1 MASRLQRQLQLLSAH
16 LVVAL
21 VALVVIGGATRVM
34 QAGLACPDWPLCY
47 GSFLPGRQMNLQVFL
62 EWFHRLD
69 AFVVG
74 IGVLV
79 LATTAVLQRQH
90 LPRWLPWLSGACLV
104 LVAFQGAL
112 GALTVTLLLPAAIV
126 TAHLATA
133 LLLVMLVSVCHQL
146 LEAGAVPIAAEAPA
160 RSSGGPERPAGG
172 LVPGPGSG
180 ALTVTLLLP
189 AGIVT
194 AHLATALLLVTLLS
208 VCHQLLEAGVSPSA
222 TDPLGGDLGAPGPGA
237 RPLPTAPRWW
247 PWLAGLATLLVAG
260 QSLLGGLMATQWAAS
275 LCFSAG
281 SGCAWLA
288 AHRFAATP
296 AALAVLLLAGLTAV
310 SPGWCRQ
317 QRPLTTTA
325 ALLVISQIGLGV
337 SSLRLQLAVPGV
349 TIAHQLGAALLLAI
363 LAALTCRGWL
373 ASGPQPMS
381 APAPAPRAVLSPSPA
396 EVVHG

>member
-1 MASRLQRQLQLLSAH
+1 MASRLQRQLQLLTAH

-74 IGVLV
+74 MGVLV
-79 LATTAVLQRQH
+79 LATTAVVQRQQ

-112 GALTVTLLLPAAIV
+112 GALTVTLLLPPAIV

-146 LEAGAVPIAAEAPA
+146 LEAGAAPL
-160 RSSGGPERPAGG
+160 RTEPLAGS
-172 LVPGPGSG
+172 SG
-180 ALTVTLLLP
+180 AL
-189 AGIVT
+189 AW
-194 AHLATALLLVTLLS
+194 
-208 VCHQLLEAGVSPSA
+208 
-222 TDPLGGDLGAPGPGA
+222 
-237 RPLPTAPRWW
+237 PTPPPWW
-247 PWLAGLATLLVAG
+247 PWLAGLATLLVAA

-281 SGCAWLA
+281 SGCGWLG

-296 AALAVLLLAGLTAV
+296 AALGVLLLAVFTVLSA
-310 SPGWCRQ
+310 GWCRQ

-349 TIAHQLGAALLLAI
+349 TIAHQLVAALLLAI

-373 ASGPQPMS
+373 GLVAQPISAS
-381 APAPAPRAVLSPSPA
+381 APEPRSVLSPFPA

>member
-1 MASRLQRQLQLLSAH
+1 MTSRLLRQLQWLTAH
-16 LVVAL
+16 LLVAL

-79 LATTAVLQRQH
+79 LATTTLLKRKL
-90 LPRWLPWLSGACLV
+90 LPRWLPWLSGACLF

-112 GALTVTLLLPAAIV
+112 GALTVTLLLPPGIV

-146 LEAGAVPIAAEAPA
+146 LEAAAPSPGAQP
-160 RSSGGPERPAGG
+160 
-172 LVPGPGSG
+172 
-180 ALTVTLLLP
+180 
-189 AGIVT
+189 
-194 AHLATALLLVTLLS
+194 LATGSTGASAGASGSAVAPGMPTANPAQFSNWLLS
-208 VCHQLLEAGVSPSA
+208 ELIPASA
-222 TDPLGGDLGAPGPGA
+222 QAAPP
-237 RPLPTAPRWW
+237 WW
-247 PWLAGLATLLVAG
+247 PWLAGLATLLVAA

-281 SGCAWLA
+281 SGCAWLG
-288 AHRFAATP
+288 AHRLAATP
-296 AALAVLLLAGLTAV
+296 AALGVLVLAGATVLV
-310 SPGWCRQ
+310 PGWCRQ
-317 QRPLTTTA
+317 QRPLAATA
-325 ALLVISQIGLGV
+325 ALLVVSQVALGV
-337 SSLRLQLAVPGV
+337 TSLRLQLSVPAV
-349 TIAHQLGAALLLAI
+349 TIAHQLVAALLLAI
-363 LAALTCRGWL
+363 LAALSCRGWL
-373 ASGPQPMS
+373 ARVS
-381 APAPAPRAVLSPSPA
+381 PAPSAAAVEPRSVLSNSSA

>member
-1 MASRLQRQLQLLSAH
+1 MASRLQRQLQLLTAH

-74 IGVLV
+74 MGVLV
-79 LATTAVLQRQH
+79 LATTAVVQRQQ
-90 LPRWLPWLSGACLV
+90 LPRWLPWMSGACLV

-112 GALTVTLLLPAAIV
+112 GALTVTLLLPPAIV

-146 LEAGAVPIAAEAPA
+146 LEAGAAPL
-160 RSSGGPERPAGG
+160 RPEPLAGRP
-172 LVPGPGSG
+172 G
-180 ALTVTLLLP
+180 AL
-189 AGIVT
+189 AW
-194 AHLATALLLVTLLS
+194 
-208 VCHQLLEAGVSPSA
+208 
-222 TDPLGGDLGAPGPGA
+222 
-237 RPLPTAPRWW
+237 PTPPPWW
-247 PWLAGLATLLVAG
+247 PWMAGLATLLVAA

-281 SGCAWLA
+281 SGCGWLG

-296 AALAVLLLAGLTAV
+296 AALGVLLLAVFTAL
-310 SPGWCRQ
+310 SAGWCRQ

-349 TIAHQLGAALLLAI
+349 TIAHQLVAALLLAI

-373 ASGPQPMS
+373 GLVAQPISAS
-381 APAPAPRAVLSPSPA
+381 APEPRSVMSPSPA

>member
-74 IGVLV
+74 IGMLV

-180 ALTVTLLLP
+180 SRQ
-189 AGIVT
+189 T
-194 AHLATALLLVTLLS
+194 APPH
-208 VCHQLLEAGVSPSA
+208 VCREAA
-222 TDPLGGDLGAPGPGA
+222 GA
-237 RPLPTAPRWW
+237 RRWCHGPPCRGAARTPRAAAP
-247 PWLAGLATLLVAG
+247 
-260 QSLLGGLMATQWAAS
+260 AS
-275 LCFSAG
+275 
-281 SGCAWLA
+281 WY
-288 AHRFAATP
+288 RTP
-296 AALAVLLLAGLTAV
+296 AACTSWPAQQ
-310 SPGWCRQ
+310 PWRRQ
-317 QRPLTTTA
+317 STHTWR
-325 ALLVISQIGLGV
+325 
-337 SSLRLQLAVPGV
+337 R
-349 TIAHQLGAALLLAI
+349 
-363 LAALTCRGWL
+363 
-373 ASGPQPMS
+373 
-381 APAPAPRAVLSPSPA
+381 
-396 EVVHG
+396 

>member
-90 LPRWLPWLSGACLV
+90 LPRWLPWLSSACLV

-160 RSSGGPERPAGG
+160 RSSGGPVLRAGG
-172 LVPGPGSG
+172 LVPGPGTWSR
-180 ALTVTLLLP
+180 
-189 AGIVT
+189 
-194 AHLATALLLVTLLS
+194 
-208 VCHQLLEAGVSPSA
+208 Q
-222 TDPLGGDLGAPGPGA
+222 
-237 RPLPTAPRWW
+237 TAPPWW

-296 AALAVLLLAGLTAV
+296 AALGVLLLAVLTAA

-325 ALLVISQIGLGV
+325 ALLVIGQIGLGV
-337 SSLRLQLAVPGV
+337 SSLRLQLSVPGV

-373 ASGPQPMS
+373 ARALTSGPQPMS
-381 APAPAPRAVLSPSPA
+381 APAPAPRTVLSPSPA

>member
-1 MASRLQRQLQLLSAH
+1 MASRLQRQLQLLTAH

-74 IGVLV
+74 MGVLV
-79 LATTAVLQRQH
+79 LATTAVVQRQQ

-112 GALTVTLLLPAAIV
+112 GALTVTLLLPPAIV

-146 LEAGAVPIAAEAPA
+146 LEAGAAPF
-160 RSSGGPERPAGG
+160 RPEPLAGRP
-172 LVPGPGSG
+172 G
-180 ALTVTLLLP
+180 AL
-189 AGIVT
+189 A
-194 AHLATALLLVTLLS
+194 
-208 VCHQLLEAGVSPSA
+208 
-222 TDPLGGDLGAPGPGA
+222 
-237 RPLPTAPRWW
+237 LPTPPPWW
-247 PWLAGLATLLVAG
+247 PWLAGLATLLVAA

-281 SGCAWLA
+281 SGCGWLG

-296 AALAVLLLAGLTAV
+296 AALGVLLLAVLTAL
-310 SPGWCRQ
+310 SAGWCRQ

-349 TIAHQLGAALLLAI
+349 TIAHQLVAALLLAI
-363 LAALTCRGWL
+363 LAALTSRGWL
-373 ASGPQPMS
+373 GLVAQPISAS
-381 APAPAPRAVLSPSPA
+381 APEPRSVLSPSPA

>member
-1 MASRLQRQLQLLSAH
+1 MASRLHRQLQRLTAH

-74 IGVLV
+74 MGVLV
-79 LATTAVLQRQH
+79 LATTAVVKRQQ
-90 LPRWLPWLSGACLV
+90 LPQWLPWLSWACLV

-112 GALTVTLLLPAAIV
+112 
-126 TAHLATA
+126 
-133 LLLVMLVSVCHQL
+133 
-146 LEAGAVPIAAEAPA
+146 
-160 RSSGGPERPAGG
+160 
-172 LVPGPGSG
+172 G

-208 VCHQLLEAGVSPSA
+208 VCHQLLEAGASPMA
-222 TDPLGGDLGAPGPGA
+222 TEPLGASLGAPGPGA
-237 RPLPTAPRWW
+237 GRLPTAPRWW
-247 PWLAGLATLLVAG
+247 PWLAGLATLQVAA
-260 QSLLGGLMATQWAAS
+260 QSLLGGLMATQWASS
-275 LCFSAG
+275 LCLSAG
-281 SGCAWLA
+281 SHCAWLG
-288 AHRFAATP
+288 AHRLAATP
-296 AALAVLLLAGLTAV
+296 AALGVLLLAVITGV
-310 SPGWCRQ
+310 VPGWCRQ
-317 QRPLTTTA
+317 QRSLTTTA

-337 SSLRLQLAVPGV
+337 ASLRLQLAVPGV
-349 TIAHQLGAALLLAI
+349 TIAHQLVAALLLAI

-373 ASGPQPMS
+373 ALEPASDLD
-381 APAPAPRAVLSPSPA
+381 PAPEPRSVLSPSPA

>member
-1 MASRLQRQLQLLSAH
+1 MASRLQRQLQLLTAH

-74 IGVLV
+74 MGVLV
-79 LATTAVLQRQH
+79 LATTAVIQRQQ

-112 GALTVTLLLPAAIV
+112 GALTVTLLLPPAID

-133 LLLVMLVSVCHQL
+133 LLLVILVSVCHQL
-146 LEAGAVPIAAEAPA
+146 LEAGAAPLGPESLA
-160 RSSGGPERPAGG
+160 RSSGAPVLAIRAV
-172 LVPGPGSG
+172 VPGPG
-180 ALTVTLLLP
+180 ALSLQP
-189 AGIVT
+189 A
-194 AHLATALLLVTLLS
+194 
-208 VCHQLLEAGVSPSA
+208 P
-222 TDPLGGDLGAPGPGA
+222 P
-237 RPLPTAPRWW
+237 WW
-247 PWLAGLATLLVAG
+247 PWLAGLATLLVAA

-281 SGCAWLA
+281 SGCGWLG

-296 AALAVLLLAGLTAV
+296 AALGVLLLAVLTAL
-310 SPGWCRQ
+310 SAGWCRQ

-337 SSLRLQLAVPGV
+337 VSLRLQLAVPGV
-349 TIAHQLGAALLLAI
+349 TIAHQLVAALLLAI

-373 ASGPQPMS
+373 AVVSKPFS

>member
-1 MASRLQRQLQLLSAH
+1 MASRLQRQLQLLTAH

-74 IGVLV
+74 FGVLV
-79 LATTAVLQRQH
+79 LATTAVLKRQQ
-90 LPRWLPWLSGACLV
+90 LPRWLPWLSGACLF

-112 GALTVTLLLPAAIV
+112 GALTVTLLLPPGIV

-133 LLLVMLVSVCHQL
+133 LLLVMLISVCHQL
-146 LEAGAVPIAAEAPA
+146 LEAGAGSI
-160 RSSGGPERPAGG
+160 GPEPEA
-172 LVPGPGSG
+172 LSAG
-180 ALTVTLLLP
+180 AL
-189 AGIVT
+189 
-194 AHLATALLLVTLLS
+194 
-208 VCHQLLEAGVSPSA
+208 SA
-222 TDPLGGDLGAPGPGA
+222 GAPGRPARELGA
-237 RPLPTAPRWW
+237 GVAPSNLQTAPRWW
-247 PWLAGLATLLVAG
+247 PWLAGLSTLLVAA

-275 LCFSAG
+275 LCFSSG
-281 SGCAWLA
+281 SGCAWLG

-296 AALAVLLLAGLTAV
+296 AALGVLVLAVVTALV
-310 SPGWCRQ
+310 PGWCRQ

-337 SSLRLQLAVPGV
+337 SSLRLQLSVPGV
-349 TIAHQLGAALLLAI
+349 TIAHQLVAALLLAI

-373 ASGPQPMS
+373 AQVNPSVS
-381 APAPAPRAVLSPSPA
+381 APAPAPRSVLSPSPA

>member
-1 MASRLQRQLQLLSAH
+1 MASRLQRQLQLLTAH

-74 IGVLV
+74 MGVLV
-79 LATTAVLQRQH
+79 LATTAVLQRQQ
-90 LPRWLPWLSGACLV
+90 LPRWLPWLSGACLI

-112 GALTVTLLLPAAIV
+112 GALTVTLLLPPAIV
-126 TAHLATA
+126 TGHLATA
-133 LLLVMLVSVCHQL
+133 LLLVILVSVCHQL
-146 LEAGAVPIAAEAPA
+146 LEAGPAPLGPESLA
-160 RSSGGPERPAGG
+160 RSSGAPLLPTRAV
-172 LVPGPGSG
+172 VPGPG
-180 ALTVTLLLP
+180 ALSLQP
-189 AGIVT
+189 A
-194 AHLATALLLVTLLS
+194 
-208 VCHQLLEAGVSPSA
+208 P
-222 TDPLGGDLGAPGPGA
+222 P
-237 RPLPTAPRWW
+237 WW
-247 PWLAGLATLLVAG
+247 PWLAGLATLLVAA

-281 SGCAWLA
+281 SGCGWLG

-296 AALAVLLLAGLTAV
+296 AALGVLLLAILTAL
-310 SPGWCRQ
+310 SAGWCRQ
-317 QRPLTTTA
+317 QRLLTTTA

-337 SSLRLQLAVPGV
+337 VSLRLQLAVPGV
-349 TIAHQLGAALLLAI
+349 TIAHQLVAALLLAI

-373 ASGPQPMS
+373 AVVSKPFS
-381 APAPAPRAVLSPSPA
+381 APAPAPCAVLSPSPA

>member
-1 MASRLQRQLQLLSAH
+1 MASRLQRQLQLLTAH

-74 IGVLV
+74 MGVLV
-79 LATTAVLQRQH
+79 LATTAVVQRQQ

-112 GALTVTLLLPAAIV
+112 GALTVTLLLPPAIV

-146 LEAGAVPIAAEAPA
+146 LEAGAAPL
-160 RSSGGPERPAGG
+160 RPEPLAGRP
-172 LVPGPGSG
+172 G
-180 ALTVTLLLP
+180 AL
-189 AGIVT
+189 AW
-194 AHLATALLLVTLLS
+194 
-208 VCHQLLEAGVSPSA
+208 
-222 TDPLGGDLGAPGPGA
+222 
-237 RPLPTAPRWW
+237 PTPPPWW
-247 PWLAGLATLLVAG
+247 PWLAGLATLVVAA

-281 SGCAWLA
+281 SGCGWLG

-296 AALAVLLLAGLTAV
+296 AALGVLLLAVLTAL
-310 SPGWCRQ
+310 SAGWCRH

-349 TIAHQLGAALLLAI
+349 TIAHQLVAALLLAI

-373 ASGPQPMS
+373 GLVAQPISAS
-381 APAPAPRAVLSPSPA
+381 APEPRSVLSPSPA

>member
-1 MASRLQRQLQLLSAH
+1 MASRLQRQLQLLTAH

-74 IGVLV
+74 MGVLV
-79 LATTAVLQRQH
+79 LATTAVVQRQQ
-90 LPRWLPWLSGACLV
+90 LPRWLPWMSGACLV

-112 GALTVTLLLPAAIV
+112 GALTVTLLLPPAIV

-146 LEAGAVPIAAEAPA
+146 LEAGAAPL
-160 RSSGGPERPAGG
+160 RPEPLAGRP
-172 LVPGPGSG
+172 G
-180 ALTVTLLLP
+180 AL
-189 AGIVT
+189 AW
-194 AHLATALLLVTLLS
+194 
-208 VCHQLLEAGVSPSA
+208 
-222 TDPLGGDLGAPGPGA
+222 
-237 RPLPTAPRWW
+237 PTPPPWW
-247 PWLAGLATLLVAG
+247 PWMAGLATLLVAA

-281 SGCAWLA
+281 SGCGWLG

-296 AALAVLLLAGLTAV
+296 AALGVLLLAVFTAL
-310 SPGWCRQ
+310 SAGWCRQ

-349 TIAHQLGAALLLAI
+349 TIAHQLVAALLLAI

-373 ASGPQPMS
+373 GLVAQPISAS
-381 APAPAPRAVLSPSPA
+381 APEPRSVLSPSPA

>member
-1 MASRLQRQLQLLSAH
+1 MASRLQRQLQLLTAH

-74 IGVLV
+74 MGVLV
-79 LATTAVLQRQH
+79 LATTAVVQRQQ
-90 LPRWLPWLSGACLV
+90 LPRWLPWMSGACLV

-112 GALTVTLLLPAAIV
+112 GALTVTLLLPPAIV

-146 LEAGAVPIAAEAPA
+146 LEAGAAPL
-160 RSSGGPERPAGG
+160 RPEPLAGRP
-172 LVPGPGSG
+172 G
-180 ALTVTLLLP
+180 AL
-189 AGIVT
+189 AW
-194 AHLATALLLVTLLS
+194 
-208 VCHQLLEAGVSPSA
+208 
-222 TDPLGGDLGAPGPGA
+222 
-237 RPLPTAPRWW
+237 PTPPPWW
-247 PWLAGLATLLVAG
+247 PWMAGLATLLVAA

-281 SGCAWLA
+281 SGCGWLG

-296 AALAVLLLAGLTAV
+296 AALGVLLLAVFTAL
-310 SPGWCRQ
+310 SAGWCRQ

>member
-1 MASRLQRQLQLLSAH
+1 MASRLQRQLQLLTAH

-74 IGVLV
+74 MGVLV
-79 LATTAVLQRQH
+79 LATTAVVQRQQ

-112 GALTVTLLLPAAIV
+112 GALTVTLLLPPAIV

-146 LEAGAVPIAAEAPA
+146 LEAGAAPL
-160 RSSGGPERPAGG
+160 RPEPLAGRP
-172 LVPGPGSG
+172 G
-180 ALTVTLLLP
+180 AL
-189 AGIVT
+189 AW
-194 AHLATALLLVTLLS
+194 
-208 VCHQLLEAGVSPSA
+208 
-222 TDPLGGDLGAPGPGA
+222 
-237 RPLPTAPRWW
+237 PTPPPWW
-247 PWLAGLATLLVAG
+247 PWLAGLATLLVAA

-281 SGCAWLA
+281 SGCGWLG

-296 AALAVLLLAGLTAV
+296 AALGVLLLAVFTAL
-310 SPGWCRQ
+310 SAGWCRH

-349 TIAHQLGAALLLAI
+349 TIAHQLVAALLLAI

-373 ASGPQPMS
+373 GLVAQPISAS
-381 APAPAPRAVLSPSPA
+381 APEPRSVLSPSPA

>member
-1 MASRLQRQLQLLSAH
+1 MTSKLQRQLQLLSAH

-74 IGVLV
+74 MGVLV
-79 LATTAVLQRQH
+79 LATTAVIKRQQ
-90 LPRWLPWLSGACLV
+90 LPRWLPWFSGACLL

-112 GALTVTLLLPAAIV
+112 GALTVTLLLPPAVV

-133 LLLVMLVSVCHQL
+133 LLLVILASVCHQL
-146 LEAGAVPIAAEAPA
+146 LEAGSAPLAVEPRA
-160 RSSGGPERPAGG
+160 RSSGAPDLPAGG
-172 LVPGPGSG
+172 VGPGLG
-180 ALTVTLLLP
+180 HLT
-189 AGIVT
+189 
-194 AHLATALLLVTLLS
+194 LA
-208 VCHQLLEAGVSPSA
+208 
-222 TDPLGGDLGAPGPGA
+222 
-237 RPLPTAPRWW
+237 TAPRWW
-247 PWLAGLATLLVAG
+247 PWLAGLATLLVGA

-281 SGCAWLA
+281 TGCGWLG

-296 AALAVLLLAGLTAV
+296 AALVVLLLAVCTAL

-325 ALLVISQIGLGV
+325 ALLVITQIGLGV
-337 SSLRLQLAVPGV
+337 SSLRLQLTVPGL
-349 TIAHQLGAALLLAI
+349 TIAHQLVAALLVAI
-363 LAALTCRGWL
+363 LAALSCRGWL
-373 ASGPQPMS
+373 AVISQPFS
-381 APAPAPRAVLSPSPA
+381 APALESRSVLSPSPA

>member
-1 MASRLQRQLQLLSAH
+1 MASRLQRQLQLLTAH

-74 IGVLV
+74 MGVLV
-79 LATTAVLQRQH
+79 LATTAVVQRQQ
-90 LPRWLPWLSGACLV
+90 LPRWLPWLSGACLF

-112 GALTVTLLLPAAIV
+112 GALTVTLLLPPAIV

-146 LEAGAVPIAAEAPA
+146 LEAGAAPL
-160 RSSGGPERPAGG
+160 RPEPLAGRP
-172 LVPGPGSG
+172 G
-180 ALTVTLLLP
+180 AL
-189 AGIVT
+189 AW
-194 AHLATALLLVTLLS
+194 
-208 VCHQLLEAGVSPSA
+208 
-222 TDPLGGDLGAPGPGA
+222 
-237 RPLPTAPRWW
+237 PTPPPWW
-247 PWLAGLATLLVAG
+247 PWLAGLATLLVAA

-281 SGCAWLA
+281 SGCAWLG

-296 AALAVLLLAGLTAV
+296 AALGVLLLAVLTAL
-310 SPGWCRQ
+310 SAGWCRQ

-325 ALLVISQIGLGV
+325 ALLVIFQIGLGV

-349 TIAHQLGAALLLAI
+349 TIAHQLVAALLLAI

-373 ASGPQPMS
+373 GLVAQPISAS
-381 APAPAPRAVLSPSPA
+381 APEPRSVLSPSPA

>member
-1 MASRLQRQLQLLSAH
+1 M
-16 LVVAL
+16 
-21 VALVVIGGATRVM
+21 VIGGATRVM

-74 IGVLV
+74 MGVLV
-79 LATTAVLQRQH
+79 LATTAVIQRQQ

-112 GALTVTLLLPAAIV
+112 GALTVTLLLPPAIV

-146 LEAGAVPIAAEAPA
+146 LEAGAAPLGPEFLA
-160 RSSGGPERPAGG
+160 RSSGAPVLAIRAV
-172 LVPGPGSG
+172 VPGPG
-180 ALTVTLLLP
+180 ALSAQP
-189 AGIVT
+189 A
-194 AHLATALLLVTLLS
+194 
-208 VCHQLLEAGVSPSA
+208 P
-222 TDPLGGDLGAPGPGA
+222 P
-237 RPLPTAPRWW
+237 WW
-247 PWLAGLATLLVAG
+247 PWLAGLATLLVAA

-281 SGCAWLA
+281 SGCGWLG

-296 AALAVLLLAGLTAV
+296 AALGVLLLAVLTALRA
-310 SPGWCRQ
+310 GWCRQ

-337 SSLRLQLAVPGV
+337 VSLRLQLAVPGV
-349 TIAHQLGAALLLAI
+349 TIAHQLVAALLLAI
-363 LAALTCRGWL
+363 LAALTCRGLL
-373 ASGPQPMS
+373 AVVSKPFP

>member
-1 MASRLQRQLQLLSAH
+1 MTSRLLRQLQWLTAH
-16 LVVAL
+16 LLVAL

-79 LATTAVLQRQH
+79 LATTTLLKRKL
-90 LPRWLPWLSGACLV
+90 LPRWLPWLSGACLF

-112 GALTVTLLLPAAIV
+112 GALTVTLLLPPGIV

-146 LEAGAVPIAAEAPA
+146 LEAAAPSPGAQPLASGSAGASGMPTANPA
-160 RSSGGPERPAGG
+160 QSSSGPFSG
-172 LVPGPGSG
+172 LVP
-180 ALTVTLLLP
+180 A
-189 AGIVT
+189 
-194 AHLATALLLVTLLS
+194 
-208 VCHQLLEAGVSPSA
+208 SA
-222 TDPLGGDLGAPGPGA
+222 QAAPP
-237 RPLPTAPRWW
+237 WW
-247 PWLAGLATLLVAG
+247 PWLAGLATLLVAA

-281 SGCAWLA
+281 SGCAWLG
-288 AHRFAATP
+288 AHRLAATP
-296 AALAVLLLAGLTAV
+296 AALGVLVLAGATVLV
-310 SPGWCRQ
+310 PSWCRQ
-317 QRPLTTTA
+317 QRPLAATA
-325 ALLVISQIGLGV
+325 ALLVVSQVALGV
-337 SSLRLQLAVPGV
+337 TSLRLQLSVPAV
-349 TIAHQLGAALLLAI
+349 TIAHQLVAALLLAI
-363 LAALTCRGWL
+363 LAALSCRGWL
-373 ASGPQPMS
+373 ARVS
-381 APAPAPRAVLSPSPA
+381 PAPSAAAVEPRSVLSNSSA

>member
-1 MASRLQRQLQLLSAH
+1 MASKLQRQLQLLSAH

-74 IGVLV
+74 MGVLV
-79 LATTAVLQRQH
+79 LATTAVIKRQQ
-90 LPRWLPWLSGACLV
+90 LPRWLPWFSGACLG

-112 GALTVTLLLPAAIV
+112 GALTVTLLLPPAIV

-133 LLLVMLVSVCHQL
+133 LLLVILASVCHQL
-146 LEAGAVPIAAEAPA
+146 LEAGPAPLTAEPMA
-160 RSSGGPERPAGG
+160 RSSGAPDLPAGG
-172 LVPGPGSG
+172 VGPGPG
-180 ALTVTLLLP
+180 
-189 AGIVT
+189 
-194 AHLATALLLVTLLS
+194 
-208 VCHQLLEAGVSPSA
+208 
-222 TDPLGGDLGAPGPGA
+222 
-237 RPLPTAPRWW
+237 PLPIATAPRWW
-247 PWLAGLATLLVAG
+247 PWLAGMATLLVGA

-281 SGCAWLA
+281 TGCGWLG

-296 AALAVLLLAGLTAV
+296 AALVVLLLAVCTAL

-325 ALLVISQIGLGV
+325 ALLVMAQIGLGV
-337 SSLRLQLAVPGV
+337 SSLRLQLALPGL
-349 TIAHQLGAALLLAI
+349 TIAHQLVAALLVAI
-363 LAALTCRGWL
+363 LAALSCRGWL
-373 ASGPQPMS
+373 AVISQPFS
-381 APAPAPRAVLSPSPA
+381 APALEPRSVLSHSPA

>member
-1 MASRLQRQLQLLSAH
+1 MASRLHRQLQRLTAH

-74 IGVLV
+74 MGVLV
-79 LATTAVLQRQH
+79 LATTAVVKRQQ
-90 LPRWLPWLSGACLV
+90 LPQWLPWLSWACLV

-112 GALTVTLLLPAAIV
+112 
-126 TAHLATA
+126 
-133 LLLVMLVSVCHQL
+133 
-146 LEAGAVPIAAEAPA
+146 
-160 RSSGGPERPAGG
+160 
-172 LVPGPGSG
+172 G

-194 AHLATALLLVTLLS
+194 AHLATALLLVILIS
-208 VCHQLLEAGVSPSA
+208 VCHQLLGAGASSLA
-222 TDPLGGDLGAPGPGA
+222 TEPLGGSLGAPGLPATRVVPGPGA

-247 PWLAGLATLLVAG
+247 PWLAGLATLLVAA

-275 LCFSAG
+275 LCLSAG
-281 SGCAWLA
+281 NSCAWLG
-288 AHRFAATP
+288 AHRLAATP
-296 AALAVLLLAGLTAV
+296 AALGVLLLAVITGV
-310 SPGWCRQ
+310 VPGWCRQ

-337 SSLRLQLAVPGV
+337 ASLRLQLSVPGV
-349 TIAHQLGAALLLAI
+349 TIAHQLVAALLLAI

-373 ASGPQPMS
+373 ASGPQPIS

>member
-1 MASRLQRQLQLLSAH
+1 MASRLQRQLQLLTAH

-74 IGVLV
+74 MGVLV
-79 LATTAVLQRQH
+79 LATTAVVQRQQ

-112 GALTVTLLLPAAIV
+112 GALTVTLLLPPAIV

-146 LEAGAVPIAAEAPA
+146 LEAGAAPL
-160 RSSGGPERPAGG
+160 RPEPLAGRP
-172 LVPGPGSG
+172 G
-180 ALTVTLLLP
+180 AL
-189 AGIVT
+189 AW
-194 AHLATALLLVTLLS
+194 
-208 VCHQLLEAGVSPSA
+208 
-222 TDPLGGDLGAPGPGA
+222 
-237 RPLPTAPRWW
+237 PTPPPWW
-247 PWLAGLATLLVAG
+247 PWLAGLATLLVAA

-281 SGCAWLA
+281 SGCGWLG

-296 AALAVLLLAGLTAV
+296 AALGVLLLAVFTAL
-310 SPGWCRQ
+310 SAGWCRQ

-349 TIAHQLGAALLLAI
+349 TIAHQLVAALLLAI

-373 ASGPQPMS
+373 GLVAQPISAS
-381 APAPAPRAVLSPSPA
+381 APEPRSVLSPSPA

>member
-1 MASRLQRQLQLLSAH
+1 MASRLQRQLQLLTAH

-79 LATTAVLQRQH
+79 LATTAVVQRQQ

-112 GALTVTLLLPAAIV
+112 GALTVTLLLPPAIV

-146 LEAGAVPIAAEAPA
+146 LEAGAAPL
-160 RSSGGPERPAGG
+160 RPEPLAGRPGG
-172 LVPGPGSG
+172 L
-180 ALTVTLLLP
+180 AW
-189 AGIVT
+189 
-194 AHLATALLLVTLLS
+194 
-208 VCHQLLEAGVSPSA
+208 
-222 TDPLGGDLGAPGPGA
+222 
-237 RPLPTAPRWW
+237 PTPPRWW
-247 PWLAGLATLLVAG
+247 PWLAGWATLLVAA

-275 LCFSAG
+275 LCFSSG
-281 SGCAWLA
+281 SGCAWLG

-296 AALAVLLLAGLTAV
+296 AALGVLVLAVVTALV
-310 SPGWCRQ
+310 PGWCRQ

-337 SSLRLQLAVPGV
+337 SSLRLQLSVPGV
-349 TIAHQLGAALLLAI
+349 TIAHQLVAALLLAI

-373 ASGPQPMS
+373 AQLNPSVS
-381 APAPAPRAVLSPSPA
+381 APAPAPRSVLSPSPA

>member
-1 MASRLQRQLQLLSAH
+1 MASRLQRQLQLLTAH

-74 IGVLV
+74 MGVLV
-79 LATTAVLQRQH
+79 LATTAVVRRQQ

-112 GALTVTLLLPAAIV
+112 GALTVTLLLPPAIV

-146 LEAGAVPIAAEAPA
+146 LEAGAAPL
-160 RSSGGPERPAGG
+160 RPEPLAGRP
-172 LVPGPGSG
+172 G
-180 ALTVTLLLP
+180 AL
-189 AGIVT
+189 AW
-194 AHLATALLLVTLLS
+194 
-208 VCHQLLEAGVSPSA
+208 
-222 TDPLGGDLGAPGPGA
+222 
-237 RPLPTAPRWW
+237 PTPPPWW
-247 PWLAGLATLLVAG
+247 PWLAGLATLLVAA

-281 SGCAWLA
+281 SGCGWLG

-296 AALAVLLLAGLTAV
+296 AALGVLLLAVFTAL
-310 SPGWCRQ
+310 SAGWCRQ

-349 TIAHQLGAALLLAI
+349 TIAHQLVAALLLAI

-373 ASGPQPMS
+373 GLVAQPISAS
-381 APAPAPRAVLSPSPA
+381 APEPRSVLSPSPA

>member
-1 MASRLQRQLQLLSAH
+1 MASRLQRQLQLLTAH

-47 GSFLPGRQMNLQVFL
+47 GSLLPGHQMNLQVFL

-74 IGVLV
+74 MGVLV
-79 LATTAVLQRQH
+79 LATTAVVQRQQ

-112 GALTVTLLLPAAIV
+112 GALTVTLLLPPAIV

-146 LEAGAVPIAAEAPA
+146 LEAGAAPLRPEPLAGRSAA
-160 RSSGGPERPAGG
+160 
-172 LVPGPGSG
+172 
-180 ALTVTLLLP
+180 
-189 AGIVT
+189 
-194 AHLATALLLVTLLS
+194 LAW
-208 VCHQLLEAGVSPSA
+208 
-222 TDPLGGDLGAPGPGA
+222 
-237 RPLPTAPRWW
+237 PTPPPWW
-247 PWLAGLATLLVAG
+247 PWLAGLATVLVAA

-281 SGCAWLA
+281 SGCAWLG

-296 AALAVLLLAGLTAV
+296 AALGVLLLAVLTAL
-310 SPGWCRQ
+310 SAGWCRQ

-325 ALLVISQIGLGV
+325 ALLVIFQIGLGV

-349 TIAHQLGAALLLAI
+349 TIAHQLVAALLLAI

-373 ASGPQPMS
+373 GLVAQPISAS
-381 APAPAPRAVLSPSPA
+381 APEPRSVLSPSPA

>member
-1 MASRLQRQLQLLSAH
+1 MASRLQRQLQLLTAH

-74 IGVLV
+74 MGVLV
-79 LATTAVLQRQH
+79 LATTAVVQRQQ

-112 GALTVTLLLPAAIV
+112 GALTVTLLLPPAIV

-146 LEAGAVPIAAEAPA
+146 LEAGAAPL
-160 RSSGGPERPAGG
+160 RPEPLAGS
-172 LVPGPGSG
+172 SG
-180 ALTVTLLLP
+180 AL
-189 AGIVT
+189 AW
-194 AHLATALLLVTLLS
+194 
-208 VCHQLLEAGVSPSA
+208 
-222 TDPLGGDLGAPGPGA
+222 
-237 RPLPTAPRWW
+237 PTPPPWW
-247 PWLAGLATLLVAG
+247 PWLAGLATLLVAA

-281 SGCAWLA
+281 SGCGWLG

-296 AALAVLLLAGLTAV
+296 AALGVLLLAVFTAL
-310 SPGWCRQ
+310 SAGWCRH

-349 TIAHQLGAALLLAI
+349 TIAHQLVAALLLAI

-373 ASGPQPMS
+373 GLVAQPISAS
-381 APAPAPRAVLSPSPA
+381 APEPRSVLSPSPA

>member
-1 MASRLQRQLQLLSAH
+1 MASRLQRQLQLLTAH

-74 IGVLV
+74 MGVLV
-79 LATTAVLQRQH
+79 LATTAVVQRQQ
-90 LPRWLPWLSGACLV
+90 LPRWLPWMSGACLV

-112 GALTVTLLLPAAIV
+112 GALTVTLLLPPAIV

-146 LEAGAVPIAAEAPA
+146 LEAGAAPL
-160 RSSGGPERPAGG
+160 RPEPLAGRP
-172 LVPGPGSG
+172 G
-180 ALTVTLLLP
+180 AL
-189 AGIVT
+189 AW
-194 AHLATALLLVTLLS
+194 
-208 VCHQLLEAGVSPSA
+208 
-222 TDPLGGDLGAPGPGA
+222 
-237 RPLPTAPRWW
+237 PTPPPWW
-247 PWLAGLATLLVAG
+247 PWMAGLATLLVAA

-281 SGCAWLA
+281 SGCGWLG

-296 AALAVLLLAGLTAV
+296 AALGVLLLAVFTAL
-310 SPGWCRQ
+310 SAGWCRQ

-337 SSLRLQLAVPGV
+337 SSLSLQLAVPGV